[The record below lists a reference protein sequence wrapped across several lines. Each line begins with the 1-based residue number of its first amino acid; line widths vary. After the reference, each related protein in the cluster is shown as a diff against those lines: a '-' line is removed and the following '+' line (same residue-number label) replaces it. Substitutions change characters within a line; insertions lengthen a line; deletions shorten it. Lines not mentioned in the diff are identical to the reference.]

1 LKVAHIRKRK
11 ILTGWQ
17 KQTRLS
23 LISAFNLYSE
33 QLKIM
38 DNNLKY
44 TRNIGIMA
52 HIDAGKTTT
61 TERILFYTGRTHRM
75 GEVHDGNAQMDWMV
89 QEQERGITITSA
101 ATTTYWKYNGQDYKI
116 NIIDTPGHVDF
127 TVEVERSLRVLDGAV
142 AVFCAV
148 GGVEP
153 QSETVWRQAD
163 KYVVPRIAFVNK
175 MDRAGADF
183 FTVVHQIE
191 EKLGSN
197 PVPVQIPIG
206 AEENFQGMVDLV
218 QMKAIIYSD
227 DEALGTK
234 FEITDIPREYLE
246 EAEEW
251 RGKLVEAVAEVDDTL
266 LQRYIDDHESITP
279 EEILTALRKV
289 TISGHAVPVICGAS
303 FKNKGIQNLLDAV
316 IAFLPSPVDKGS
328 ITGTDPRTDE
338 QIIREPDNDAPLAAL
353 AFKIATDPF
362 VGRLVFLR
370 IYSGTL
376 HAGDTVLNVRT
387 SKRERINRLFQMH
400 ANKQLPKESI
410 SAGDICAGVGFKDM
424 KTGDTLC
431 AIHKPILLESMDFP
445 EPVIGVAIEPKTQAD
460 VDKLSMAL
468 HKLSEEDPTFQVKT
482 DPDSGQTIINGMGE
496 LHLEIL
502 VDRLRREFN
511 VECNQGPPQV
521 AYKEAITTSAEFRE
535 VFKKQTGGRGKFAD
549 LTVELSPADD
559 GIRGLQFINE
569 IRGGNIPKE
578 YIPSVEKGFREA
590 MSNGPLAG
598 FPLDNLKVVL
608 KDGSYHPVDSDAL
621 SFEIAAKQ
629 AFRRHAGKCNPV
641 ILEPIMSTEVVTPE
655 EYVGDVISDFNRRR
669 GRVEGMESKAGAR
682 VVRAK
687 VPLAEKF
694 GYVTVLRTITSGR
707 ATSTMEFSH
716 YEEVPAEIANRIVE
730 ITKGKIL

>member
-1 LKVAHIRKRK
+1 
-11 ILTGWQ
+11 
-17 KQTRLS
+17 
-23 LISAFNLYSE
+23 
-33 QLKIM
+33 M
-38 DNNLKY
+38 DQNLKY

-101 ATTTYWKYNGQDYKI
+101 ATTAFWKYNGEEYKI

-127 TVEVERSLRVLDGAV
+127 TVEVERSLRILDGAV

-163 KYVVPRIAFVNK
+163 KYGVPRLAFINK

-183 FTVVHQIE
+183 FSVVHEIR
-191 EKLGSN
+191 EKLGAH
-197 PVPVQIPIG
+197 PVPVQIPVG
-206 AEENFQGMVDLV
+206 AEEYFQGMIDLV
-218 QMKAIIYSD
+218 HMKAIIYND
-227 DEALGTK
+227 DETLGAT
-234 FEITDIPREYLE
+234 FEIMEVPEELIE

-266 LQRYIDDHESITP
+266 LERYIEDHESITP
-279 EEILTALRKV
+279 EEIITALRKV
-289 TISGHAVPVICGAS
+289 TVSGHAVPVICGAS
-303 FKNKGIQNLLDAV
+303 FKNKGIQSLLDSV
-316 IAFLPSPVDKGS
+316 TAFLPSPIDIGAVK
-328 ITGTDPRTDE
+328 GTDPRNDNEIT
-338 QIIREPDNDAPLAAL
+338 REPDDEAPLAAL
-353 AFKIATDPF
+353 AFKIATDPY
-362 VGRLVFLR
+362 VGRLAYLR
-370 IYSGTL
+370 IYSGVL
-376 HAGDTVLNVRT
+376 HSGDTVLNVRT
-387 SKRERINRLFQMH
+387 GKRERINRLFQMH
-400 ANKQLPKESI
+400 ANKQNPKESI
-410 SAGDICAGVGFKDM
+410 SAGDICAGVGFKDL
-424 KTGDTLC
+424 KTGDTLF

-445 EPVIGVAIEPKTQAD
+445 EPVIGIAIEPRTQAD

-468 HKLSEEDPTFQVKT
+468 NKLAEEDPTFQVKI
-482 DPDSGQTIINGMGE
+482 DPDSGQTVIHGMGE

-502 VDRLRREFN
+502 IDRLRREFN

-521 AYKEAITTSAEFRE
+521 AYKEAVTTTAEFRE
-535 VFKKQTGGRGKFAD
+535 LFKKQTGGRGKFAD
-549 LTVELSPADD
+549 ITIELAPAED
-559 GIRGLQFINE
+559 GIRGLQFVNE
-569 IRGGNIPKE
+569 IRGGKIPRE
-578 YIPSVEKGFREA
+578 YIPSVEKGFLEA

-598 FPLDNLKVVL
+598 FPLDSLKVTL

-629 AFRRHAGKCNPV
+629 AFRRFAGKCNPV
-641 ILEPIMSTEVVTPE
+641 LLEPIMATEVVTPE

-669 GRVEGMESKAGAR
+669 GKVEGMESKAGSR
-682 VVRAK
+682 VIRAK

-716 YEEVPAEIANRIVE
+716 FEEVPAEIANRIVE
-730 ITKGKIL
+730 ITKGKIF

>member
-1 LKVAHIRKRK
+1 
-11 ILTGWQ
+11 
-17 KQTRLS
+17 
-23 LISAFNLYSE
+23 
-33 QLKIM
+33 M
-38 DNNLKY
+38 DQNLKY

-75 GEVHDGNAQMDWMV
+75 GEVHDGNAQMDWMI

-101 ATTTYWKYNGQDYKI
+101 ATTTFWKYKEEEYKI

-142 AVFCAV
+142 TVFCAV

-163 KYVVPRIAFVNK
+163 KYRVPRIAFVNK

-183 FTVVHQIE
+183 FGVVQQMRV
-191 EKLGSN
+191 KLGSH
-197 PVPVQIPIG
+197 PVPVQIPVG
-206 AEENFQGMVDLV
+206 SEEEFRGVIDLV
-218 QMKAIIYSD
+218 DMKAYMYYND
-227 DEALGTK
+227 AETGTRYNIE
-234 FEITDIPREYLE
+234 EIPADFID

-251 RGKLVEAVAEVDDTL
+251 RGKLIEAVAEVDDTL
-266 LQRYIDDHESITP
+266 LERFIEDHESISVQ
-279 EEILTALRKV
+279 EVLAALRKS
-289 TISGHAVPVICGAS
+289 TILGASVPVTCGAA
-303 FKNKGIQNLLDAV
+303 FKNKGIQLLLNAV
-316 IAFLPSPVDKGS
+316 AAFLPSPIDIGAIK
-328 ITGTDPRTDE
+328 GTDPRNNNE
-338 QIIREPDNDAPLAAL
+338 IKREPDNEEPLAAL

-370 IYSGTL
+370 IYSGIL
-376 HAGDTVLNVRT
+376 HSGDTVLNVRT
-387 SKRERINRLFQMH
+387 GKRERINRLFQMH
-400 ANKQLPKESI
+400 ANKQKPKESV
-410 SAGDICAGVGFKDM
+410 SAGDICAGVGFKDL

-445 EPVIGVAIEPKTQAD
+445 EPVIGIAIEPKTQAD
-460 VDKLSMAL
+460 VDKLSLAL
-468 HKLSEEDPTFQVKT
+468 NKLAEEDPTFQVKI
-482 DPDSGQTIINGMGE
+482 DPDSGQTIIHGMGE

-502 VDRLRREFN
+502 IDRLKREFN
-511 VECNQGPPQV
+511 VACNQGPPQV
-521 AYKEAITTSAEFRE
+521 AYKEAITSSAEFRE
-535 VFKKQTGGRGKFAD
+535 VFKKQTGGKGRYAD
-549 LTVELSPADD
+549 ITVELMPAED

-569 IRGGNIPKE
+569 IKGGNIPKE
-578 YIPSVEKGFREA
+578 FIPSIEKGFTEA

-598 FPLDNLKVVL
+598 FPVDSLKVIL

-629 AFRRHAGKCNPV
+629 AFRRFAGKCHPV
-641 ILEPIMSTEVVTPE
+641 LLEPIMSTEVVTPE

-669 GRVEGMESKAGAR
+669 GKVEGMESKAGSR
-682 VVRAK
+682 VIRAK

-716 YEEVPAEIANRIVE
+716 FEEVPAEIANRIVE

>member
-1 LKVAHIRKRK
+1 
-11 ILTGWQ
+11 
-17 KQTRLS
+17 
-23 LISAFNLYSE
+23 
-33 QLKIM
+33 M
-38 DNNLKY
+38 DQNLKY

-61 TERILFYTGRTHRM
+61 TERVLFYTGRTHRM
-75 GEVHDGNAQMDWMV
+75 GEVHNGNAQMDWMI

-101 ATTTYWKYNGQDYKI
+101 ATTTFWKYNGEDFKI

-127 TVEVERSLRVLDGAV
+127 TVEVERSLRVLDGAI

-163 KYVVPRIAFVNK
+163 KYHVPRIAFVNK

-183 FTVVHQIE
+183 FGVVHQIR
-191 EKLGSN
+191 EKLGAH

-206 AEENFQGMVDLV
+206 AEENFRGVIDLV
-218 QMKAIIYSD
+218 KMKAIIYYH
-227 DEALGTK
+227 DEDLGTK
-234 FEITDIPREYLE
+234 YNIEEIPANLFD

-251 RGKLVEAVAEVDDTL
+251 RGKLIEAVAEVDDTL
-266 LQRYIDDHESITP
+266 LERFIEDHKSIS
-279 EEILTALRKV
+279 ENEVLTALRKC
-289 TISGHAVPVICGAS
+289 TISGTTVPVICGAAL
-303 FKNKGIQNLLDAV
+303 KNKGIQLLLDAV
-316 IAFLPSPVDKGS
+316 TAFLPSPIDIGA
-328 ITGTDPRTDE
+328 ITGTDPRNNNE
-338 QIIREPDNDAPLAAL
+338 IIREPDNEAPLAAL

-362 VGRLVFLR
+362 VGRLAYLR
-370 IYSGTL
+370 IYSGIL
-376 HAGDTVLNVRT
+376 HSGDTVLNVRT
-387 SKRERINRLFQMH
+387 GKRERINRLFQMH
-400 ANKQLPKESI
+400 ANKQNPKESI
-410 SAGDICAGVGFKDM
+410 SAGDICAGVGFKDL

-445 EPVIGVAIEPKTQAD
+445 EPVIGIAIEPRTQAD
-460 VDKLSMAL
+460 VDKLGLAL
-468 HKLSEEDPTFQVKT
+468 NKLAEEDPTFQVKV
-482 DPDSGQTIINGMGE
+482 DPDSGQTVIHGMGE
-496 LHLEIL
+496 LHLDIL
-502 VDRLRREFN
+502 IDRLRREFN

-521 AYKEAITTSAEFRE
+521 AYKEAITSTAEFRE

-549 LTVELSPADD
+549 ITIELSPADD
-559 GIRGLQFINE
+559 GIRGLQFFNE
-569 IRGGNIPKE
+569 VKGGNIPKE
-578 YIPSVEKGFREA
+578 FIPSVEKGFHEA

-598 FPLDNLKVVL
+598 FPLDSLKVVL

-629 AFRRHAGKCNPV
+629 AFRRFAGKCNPV
-641 ILEPIMSTEVVTPE
+641 LLEPVMSTEVVTPE

-669 GRVEGMESKAGAR
+669 GKVEGMESKAGSR
-682 VVRAK
+682 VIRAK

-716 YEEVPAEIANRIVE
+716 FEEVPAEIANRIVE

>member
-1 LKVAHIRKRK
+1 LIRAPGNKR
-11 ILTGWQ
+11 
-17 KQTRLS
+17 
-23 LISAFNLYSE
+23 E
-33 QLKIM
+33 M
-38 DNNLKY
+38 DKNLKY

-61 TERILFYTGRTHRM
+61 TERILFFTGRTHRM

-101 ATTTYWKYNGQDYKI
+101 ATTTYWKYRGEDYKI

-153 QSETVWRQAD
+153 QSETVWRQAN
-163 KYVVPRIAFVNK
+163 KYVVPRIAFINK

-183 FTVVHQIE
+183 YSVVQQIK
-191 EKLGSN
+191 EKLGAN

-206 AEENFQGMVDLV
+206 AEENFTGVIDLV
-218 QMKAIIYSD
+218 IMKAIVYYP
-227 DEALGTK
+227 DEATVTR
-234 FEITDIPREYLE
+234 FEVEEIPSNMRE

-266 LQRYIDDHESITP
+266 LARYLEDHESITGD
-279 EEILTALRKV
+279 EVLIALRKA
-289 TISGHAVPVICGAS
+289 TIEGLAIPVICGAA
-303 FKNKGIQNLLDAV
+303 FKNKGVQSLLDSAV
-316 IAFLPSPVDKGS
+316 AFLPSPVDKGS
-328 ITGTDPRTDE
+328 VKGTDPRNDE
-338 QIIREPDNDAPLAAL
+338 EIERGPDDDEPMSAL

-362 VGRLVFLR
+362 VGRLAFLR
-370 IYSGTL
+370 IYSGVL
-376 HAGDTVLNVRT
+376 KAGDTVLNVRT
-387 SKRERINRLFQMH
+387 GKRERINRLFQMH
-400 ANKQLPKESI
+400 ANKQNPKEFI
-410 SAGDICAGVGFKDM
+410 AAGDICAGVGFKDI
-424 KTGDTLC
+424 KTGDTLS
-431 AIHKPILLESMDFP
+431 AINKPILLESMDFP

-460 VDKLSMAL
+460 VDKLSLAL
-468 HKLSEEDPTFQVKT
+468 SKLAEEDPTFQVKT
-482 DPDSGQTIINGMGE
+482 DPDSGQTIIHGMGE

-502 VDRLRREFN
+502 IDRLKREFK

-549 LTVELSPADD
+549 ITFDMMPADD
-559 GIRGLQFINE
+559 SIRGLQFVNDVK
-569 IRGGNIPKE
+569 GGHIPKE

-590 MSNGPLAG
+590 MVNGPLAG
-598 FPLDNLKVVL
+598 FPLDSLKIVL
-608 KDGSYHPVDSDAL
+608 KDGSFHPVDSDAL

-629 AFRRHAGKCNPV
+629 AFRKFAGKCNPV

-655 EYVGDVISDFNRRR
+655 EYVGDVIGDFNRRR
-669 GRVEGMESKAGAR
+669 GRVEGMESKAGSR
-682 VVRAK
+682 VVKAK

-694 GYVTVLRTITSGR
+694 GYVTVLRTLTSGR

-716 YEEVPAEIANRIVE
+716 YEKVPADISNRIVE
-730 ITKGKIL
+730 VTKGKIL

>member
-1 LKVAHIRKRK
+1 
-11 ILTGWQ
+11 
-17 KQTRLS
+17 
-23 LISAFNLYSE
+23 
-33 QLKIM
+33 M
-38 DNNLKY
+38 DKNLKY

-101 ATTTYWKYNGQDYKI
+101 ATTTYWKYRDNDYKI

-153 QSETVWRQAD
+153 QSETVWRQAN
-163 KYVVPRIAFVNK
+163 KYVVPRIAFINK

-183 FTVVHQIE
+183 FSVVQQIQ
-191 EKLGSN
+191 EKLGAN

-206 AEENFQGMVDLV
+206 AEENFTGVIDLV
-218 QMKAIIYSD
+218 EMKARIYSTD
-227 DEALGTK
+227 TANVTT
-234 FEITDIPREYLE
+234 FETVAVPADMLA

-251 RGKLVEAVAEVDDTL
+251 RGKLIEAVANVDDTL
-266 LQRYIDDHESITP
+266 LARYLEDHESITG
-279 EEILTALRKV
+279 EEILVALRKS
-289 TISGHAVPVICGAS
+289 TIDGLAIPVICGSA
-303 FKNKGIQNLLDAV
+303 FKNKGVQSLLDSV

-328 ITGTDPRTDE
+328 VIGIDPRNDE
-338 QIIREPDNDAPLAAL
+338 EIIREPDDEAPLAAL

-362 VGRLVFLR
+362 VGRLAFLR
-370 IYSGTL
+370 IYSGVL
-376 HAGDTVLNVRT
+376 KAGDTVLNVRT
-387 SKRERINRLFQMH
+387 GKRERINRLFQMH
-400 ANKQLPKESI
+400 ANKQNPKEFI
-410 SAGDICAGVGFKDM
+410 AAGDICAGVGFKDI

-431 AIHKPILLESMDFP
+431 AINKPILLETMDFP
-445 EPVIGVAIEPKTQAD
+445 EPVIGIAIEPKTQAD

-468 HKLSEEDPTFQVKT
+468 NKLAEEDPTFQVRT
-482 DPDSGQTIINGMGE
+482 DPDSGQTIIHGMGE

-502 VDRLRREFN
+502 VDRLKREFK
-511 VECNQGPPQV
+511 VECNQGAPQV

-549 LTVELSPADD
+549 MTFDLAPADVNV
-559 GIRGLQFINE
+559 RGLQFVNE
-569 IRGGNIPKE
+569 VKGGHIPKE
-578 YIPSVEKGFREA
+578 YIPSIEKGFREA
-590 MSNGPLAG
+590 MVNGPLAG
-598 FPLDNLKVVL
+598 FPLDSLKVVL

-629 AFRRHAGKCNPV
+629 AFRKFASKCNPV

-655 EYVGDVISDFNRRR
+655 EYVGEVIGDFNRRR

-682 VVRAK
+682 VVKAK

-694 GYVTVLRTITSGR
+694 GYVTVLRTLTSGR

-716 YEEVPAEIANRIVE
+716 YEKVPADISNRIVE
-730 ITKGKIL
+730 VTKGKIL

>member
-1 LKVAHIRKRK
+1 
-11 ILTGWQ
+11 
-17 KQTRLS
+17 
-23 LISAFNLYSE
+23 
-33 QLKIM
+33 M
-38 DNNLKY
+38 DKNLKY

-101 ATTTYWKYNGQDYKI
+101 ATTTYWKYKNEDFKI

-183 FTVVHQIE
+183 LSVVQQIHD
-191 EKLGSN
+191 KLGAN

-206 AEENFQGMVDLV
+206 SEENFIGVIDLV
-218 QMKAIIYSD
+218 GMKALIYHT
-227 DEALGTK
+227 DEDNVTTYETVAVPA
-234 FEITDIPREYLE
+234 DMLE

-251 RGKLVEAVAEVDDTL
+251 RGKLIEEVASVDDTL
-266 LQRYIDDHESITP
+266 LARYLEDHNSITAD
-279 EEILTALRKV
+279 EILIALRKS
-289 TISGHAVPVICGAS
+289 TIDGLAIPVICGSA
-303 FKNKGIQNLLDAV
+303 FKNKGIQSLLDSV

-328 ITGTDPRTDE
+328 VIGVDPRNDE
-338 QIIREPDNDAPLAAL
+338 EIIREPDDEAPLAAL

-362 VGRLVFLR
+362 VGRLAFLR

-376 HAGDTVLNVRT
+376 KAGDTVLNVRT
-387 SKRERINRLFQMH
+387 GKRERINRLFQMH
-400 ANKQLPKESI
+400 ANKQNPKESI
-410 SAGDICAGVGFKDM
+410 SAGDICAGVGFKDI

-431 AIHKPILLESMDFP
+431 AINKPILLESMDFP
-445 EPVIGVAIEPKTQAD
+445 EPVIGIAIEPKTQAD
-460 VDKLSMAL
+460 VDKLSIAL
-468 HKLSEEDPTFQVKT
+468 NKLAEEDPTFQVRT
-482 DPDSGQTIINGMGE
+482 DPDSGQTIIHGMGE

-502 VDRLRREFN
+502 LDRLKREFK
-511 VECNQGPPQV
+511 VECNQGAPQV
-521 AYKEAITTSAEFRE
+521 AYKEAITSTAEFRE

-549 LTVELSPADD
+549 MTFELMPADKNT
-559 GIRGLQFINE
+559 RGLQFVNE
-569 IRGGNIPKE
+569 VKGGHIPKE
-578 YIPSVEKGFREA
+578 YIPSIEKGFREA
-590 MSNGPLAG
+590 MVNGPLAG
-598 FPLDNLKVVL
+598 FPLDSLKVVL

-629 AFRRHAGKCNPV
+629 AFRKFAGKCNPV

-655 EYVGDVISDFNRRR
+655 EYVGEVISDFNRRR
-669 GRVEGMESKAGAR
+669 GKVEGMESKAGAR
-682 VVRAK
+682 VVKAK

-694 GYVTVLRTITSGR
+694 GYVTVLRTLTSGR

-716 YEEVPAEIANRIVE
+716 YEQVPADISNRIVE

>member
-1 LKVAHIRKRK
+1 MN
-11 ILTGWQ
+11 
-17 KQTRLS
+17 S
-23 LISAFNLYSE
+23 
-33 QLKIM
+33 
-38 DNNLKY
+38 NLKY

-75 GEVHDGNAQMDWMV
+75 GEVHDGNAQMDWMI

-101 ATTTYWKYNGQDYKI
+101 ATTAFWKLRGDEYKI

-163 KYVVPRIAFVNK
+163 KYNVPRIAFVNK

-183 FTVVHQIE
+183 YSVVHQIQ
-191 EKLGSN
+191 EKLGAN
-197 PVPVQIPIG
+197 PVPVQLPLG
-206 AEENFQGMVDLV
+206 AEENFRGLIDLIS
-218 QMKAIIYSD
+218 MKAIVWYNSD
-227 DEALGTK
+227 TTGTTYEVE
-234 FEITDIPREYLE
+234 EIPQDLLE
-246 EAEEW
+246 EANEW
-251 RGKLVEAVAEVDDTL
+251 RAKLIESVANVDDTL
-266 LQRYIDDHESITP
+266 LARFLEDHDSIT
-279 EEILTALRKV
+279 EDEIVTALRKS
-289 TISGHAVPVICGAS
+289 TILGLAIPVICGSA
-303 FKNKGIQNLLDAV
+303 FKNKGIQNLLDAAV
-316 IAFLPSPVDKGS
+316 EFLPSPVDIGAV
-328 ITGTDPRTDE
+328 TGIDPRNDVE
-338 QIIREPDNDAPLAAL
+338 IKREPDDNEPLAAL
-353 AFKIATDPF
+353 AFKIATDPY

-370 IYSGTL
+370 IYSGVL
-376 HAGDTVLNVRT
+376 HAGDTLLNTRT
-387 SKRERINRLFQMH
+387 GKRDRVNRLFQMH
-400 ANKQLPKESI
+400 ANKQNPVESV
-410 SAGDICAGVGFKDM
+410 SAGDICAGVGFKDLR
-424 KTGDTLC
+424 TGDTLC
-431 AIHKPILLESMDFP
+431 AINKPITLESMDFP
-445 EPVIGVAIEPKTQAD
+445 EPVIGVAVEPKTQAD
-460 VDKLSMAL
+460 VDKLSVAL
-468 HKLSEEDPTFQVKT
+468 NKLAEEDPTFQVRI

-502 VDRLRREFN
+502 IDRLKREFK
-511 VECNQGPPQV
+511 VECNQGVPQV
-521 AYKEAITTSAEFRE
+521 AYKEAITTIAEFRE

-549 LTVELSPADD
+549 IYAALMPAEN
-559 GIRGLQFINE
+559 GIRGLEFVNE
-569 IRGGNIPKE
+569 VKGGNIPKE
-578 YIPSVEKGFREA
+578 FIPSVEKGFREA

-598 FPLDNLKVVL
+598 FPLENLKVVL
-608 KDGSYHPVDSDAL
+608 RDGSYHPVDSDAL

-629 AFRRHAGKCNPV
+629 AFRKYAGKCNPV

-682 VVRAK
+682 VVKAK

-694 GYVTVLRTITSGR
+694 GYVTVLRTLTSGR

-716 YEEVPAEIANRIVE
+716 YEEVPAEIANRIIE

>member
-1 LKVAHIRKRK
+1 
-11 ILTGWQ
+11 
-17 KQTRLS
+17 
-23 LISAFNLYSE
+23 
-33 QLKIM
+33 M
-38 DNNLKY
+38 DKNLKY

-61 TERILFYTGRTHRM
+61 TERVLFYTGRTHRM
-75 GEVHDGNAQMDWMV
+75 GEVHDGNATMDWMV

-101 ATTTYWKYNGQDYKI
+101 ATTTYWKYRNDDYKI

-163 KYVVPRIAFVNK
+163 KYVVPRIAFINK

-183 FTVVHQIE
+183 FSVVQQIQ
-191 EKLGSN
+191 EKLGAN
-197 PVPVQIPIG
+197 PVPIQIPIG
-206 AEENFQGMVDLV
+206 AEENFKGFIDLIT
-218 QMKAIIYSD
+218 MKATVYYN
-227 DEALGTK
+227 DESNSTS
-234 FEITDIPREYLE
+234 FEIEEIPQNMRE

-251 RGKLVEAVAEVDDTL
+251 RGKLIEVVAGVDDTL
-266 LQRYIDDHESITP
+266 LERYLEDHQSIT
-279 EEILTALRKV
+279 EDEIMTALRK
-289 TISGHAVPVICGAS
+289 TAISGVAIPVICGAA
-303 FKNKGIQNLLDAV
+303 FKNKGVQSLLDSV
-316 IAFLPSPVDKGS
+316 IAYLPSPVDKGF
-328 ITGTDPRTDE
+328 ITGIDPRNDE
-338 QIIREPDNDAPLAAL
+338 EITREPDDEAPLAAL

-362 VGRLVFLR
+362 VGRLAFLR

-376 HAGDTVLNVRT
+376 KAGDTVLNVRT
-387 SKRERINRLFQMH
+387 GKRERINRLFQMH
-400 ANKQLPKESI
+400 ANKQNPKESI
-410 SAGDICAGVGFKDM
+410 SAGDICAGVGFKDL

-431 AIHKPILLESMDFP
+431 AINKPILLETMDFP
-445 EPVIGVAIEPKTQAD
+445 DPVIGVAIEPKTQAD

-468 HKLSEEDPTFQVKT
+468 NKLAEEDPTFQVRT
-482 DPDSGQTIINGMGE
+482 DPDSGQTVIHGMGE

-502 VDRLRREFN
+502 VDRLKREFK
-511 VECNQGPPQV
+511 VECNQGAPQV
-521 AYKEAITTSAEFRE
+521 AYKEAITTVAEFRE
-535 VFKKQTGGRGKFAD
+535 VFKKQSGGRGKFAD
-549 LTVELSPADD
+549 MTFDLGPTDEGV
-559 GIRGLQFINE
+559 RGLQFVNE
-569 IRGGNIPKE
+569 VKGGHIPKE
-578 YIPSVEKGFREA
+578 YIPAIEKGFREA
-590 MSNGPLAG
+590 MVNGPLAG

-629 AFRRHAGKCNPV
+629 AFRKFASKCNPV

-655 EYVGDVISDFNRRR
+655 EYVGDVIGDFNRRR

-682 VVRAK
+682 VVKAK

-694 GYVTVLRTITSGR
+694 GYVTVLRTLTSGR

-716 YEEVPAEIANRIVE
+716 YEKVPAEISNKIVE

>member
-1 LKVAHIRKRK
+1 
-11 ILTGWQ
+11 
-17 KQTRLS
+17 
-23 LISAFNLYSE
+23 
-33 QLKIM
+33 M
-38 DNNLKY
+38 DSNLKN

-61 TERILFYTGRTHRM
+61 TERILFFTGRTHRL

-101 ATTTYWKYNGQDYKI
+101 ATTTFWKFRGDDYKI

-153 QSETVWRQAD
+153 QSETVWRQAN
-163 KYVVPRIAFVNK
+163 KYQVPRIAFVNK

-183 FTVVHQIE
+183 FSVVQQIK
-191 EKLGSN
+191 EKLGAN
-197 PVPVQIPIG
+197 PVAIQMPVG
-206 AEENFQGMVDLV
+206 AEENFRGIIDLLA
-218 QMKAIIYSD
+218 MKAIIYYD
-227 DEALGTK
+227 DEKTVTRP
-234 FEITDIPREYLE
+234 EIEEIPADLLD
-246 EAEEW
+246 EAEEM
-251 RGKLVEAVAEVDDTL
+251 RGKMIESLADVDDTL
-266 LQRYIDDHESITP
+266 LERYMEDHDSIT
-279 EEILTALRKV
+279 EDEIRTALRKSTV
-289 TISGHAVPVICGAS
+289 LGLAIPVICGSA
-303 FKNKGIQNLLDAV
+303 FKNKGIQILLDS
-316 IAFLPSPVDKGS
+316 ITAFLPSPVDIGAVKG
-328 ITGTDPRTDE
+328 IDPRDNSEILRDPDDE
-338 QIIREPDNDAPLAAL
+338 APFAAL

-370 IYSGTL
+370 IYSGVL
-376 HAGDTVLNVRT
+376 HAGDTVLNMR
-387 SKRERINRLFQMH
+387 SGKRERINRLFQMH
-400 ANKQLPKESI
+400 ANKQNPKESI

-431 AIHKPILLESMDFP
+431 AIHKPIMLESMDFP
-445 EPVIGVAIEPKTQAD
+445 EPVIGVAVEPKTQAD
-460 VDKLSMAL
+460 IDKLSLAL
-468 HKLSEEDPTFQVKT
+468 SKLAEEDPTFQVKS
-482 DPDSGQTIINGMGE
+482 DPDSGQTIISGMGE

-502 VDRLRREFN
+502 VDRLRREFR
-511 VECNQGPPQV
+511 VECNQGVPQV
-521 AYKEAITTSAEFRE
+521 AYKEAVTTATEFRE

-549 LTVELSPADD
+549 ISAEIMPADE
-559 GIRGLQFINE
+559 GVRGLQFINE
-569 IRGGNIPKE
+569 VKGGNIPKE
-578 YIPSVEKGFREA
+578 YIPAVEKGFREA
-590 MSNGPLAG
+590 MLNGPIAG
-598 FPLDNLKVVL
+598 FALESLKVIL

-629 AFRRHAGKCNPV
+629 AFRKYAGKCNPV

-682 VVRAK
+682 VVKAK

-694 GYVTVLRTITSGR
+694 GYVTVLRTLTSGR

-730 ITKGKIL
+730 VTKGKIL

>member
-1 LKVAHIRKRK
+1 
-11 ILTGWQ
+11 
-17 KQTRLS
+17 
-23 LISAFNLYSE
+23 
-33 QLKIM
+33 M
-38 DNNLKY
+38 DQNLKY

-75 GEVHDGNAQMDWMV
+75 GEVHDGNAQMDWMI

-101 ATTTYWKYNGQDYKI
+101 ATTTFWKYKEEEYKI

-163 KYVVPRIAFVNK
+163 RYRVPRIAFVNK

-183 FTVVHQIE
+183 FGVVQQMRV
-191 EKLGSN
+191 KLGSH
-197 PVPVQIPIG
+197 PVPIQIPVG
-206 AEENFQGMVDLV
+206 SEEEFRGVIDLV
-218 QMKAIIYSD
+218 NMKAYMYYND
-227 DEALGTK
+227 AETGTRYNIE
-234 FEITDIPREYLE
+234 EIPADLID

-251 RGKLVEAVAEVDDTL
+251 RGKLIEAVAEVDDTL
-266 LQRYIDDHESITP
+266 LERFIEDHESISVQ
-279 EEILTALRKV
+279 EVLAALRKS
-289 TISGHAVPVICGAS
+289 TILGASVPVICGAA
-303 FKNKGIQNLLDAV
+303 FKNKGIQLLLNAV
-316 IAFLPSPVDKGS
+316 AAFLPSPIDIGAIK
-328 ITGTDPRTDE
+328 GTDPRNNNE
-338 QIIREPDNDAPLAAL
+338 IKREPDNEEPLAAL

-370 IYSGTL
+370 IYSGIL
-376 HAGDTVLNVRT
+376 HSGDTVLNIRT
-387 SKRERINRLFQMH
+387 GKRERINRLFQMH
-400 ANKQLPKESI
+400 ANKQKPKESV
-410 SAGDICAGVGFKDM
+410 SAGDICAGVGFKDL

-445 EPVIGVAIEPKTQAD
+445 EPVIGIAIEPKTQAD
-460 VDKLSMAL
+460 VDKLSLAL
-468 HKLSEEDPTFQVKT
+468 NKLAEEDPTFQVKI
-482 DPDSGQTIINGMGE
+482 DPDSGQTIIHGMGE

-502 VDRLRREFN
+502 IDRLKREFN
-511 VECNQGPPQV
+511 VACNQGPPQV
-521 AYKEAITTSAEFRE
+521 AYKEAITSSAEFRE
-535 VFKKQTGGRGKFAD
+535 VFKKQTGGKGRYAD
-549 LTVELSPADD
+549 ITVELMPAED

-569 IRGGNIPKE
+569 IKGGNIPKE
-578 YIPSVEKGFREA
+578 FIPSIEKGFTEA

-598 FPLDNLKVVL
+598 FPVDSLKVIL

-629 AFRRHAGKCNPV
+629 AFRRFAGKCHPV
-641 ILEPIMSTEVVTPE
+641 LLEPIMSTEVVTPE
-655 EYVGDVISDFNRRR
+655 KYVGDVISDFNRRR
-669 GRVEGMESKAGAR
+669 GKVEGMESKAGLR
-682 VVRAK
+682 VIRAK

-694 GYVTVLRTITSGR
+694 GYVTVLRTLTSGR

-716 YEEVPAEIANRIVE
+716 FEEVPTEIANRIVE